1 MIENKKK
8 IWWLSILLGTLSAY
22 GPLLLDT
29 YLPAL
34 PVLETDFGIPTS
46 MVQLS
51 LTMCLAGLAFGPLFI
66 GAISD
71 RIGRKKPL
79 LWGIGISVIA
89 CLLSVSVTNIWLFL
103 GLRLI
108 QGIASSTGVVL
119 TRAIAKDLFSGTQ
132 LTRFIAMLMAI
143 NGIFPIVSPLL
154 GSFFLSYFSWRGIF
168 IFLAVVGLLLFLG
181 ILIGFK
187 ETHEVQVV
195 TEKVEQKAGWQAV
208 FSDRPFMMFVL
219 IQGFVYAAMFCYIS
233 GSSFMLQNVFGLSDK
248 IFSLIYG
255 INGIGIVVAAEL
267 AGVLSKKMS
276 SFRQLGWGVGLGFLG
291 SILVIISG
299 IHTNHLWL
307 ALLGLLLVVSTL
319 GLVNAVVTTMAMER
333 QGEHAGVASSVLG
346 LGMYAIGMVFT
357 PLVGI
362 MGSNTYLPLA
372 VLIFISEACAVILYK
387 MLEKDIFLKEKKKS
401 FLKKL
406 VKKSS

>member
-103 GLRLI
+103 SLRLI

-154 GSFFLSYFSWRGIF
+154 GSFFLSYFSWRVIF
-168 IFLAVVGLLLFLG
+168 IFLAVIGLLLFLG

-187 ETHEVQVV
+187 ETHEVQLT
-195 TEKVEQKAGWQAV
+195 TEKVDQRAGWQAV

-248 IFSLIYG
+248 MFSLIYG

-267 AGVLSKKMS
+267 AGVLSKRMS

-333 QGEHAGVASSVLG
+333 QGKHAGIASSVLG

-372 VLIFISEACAVILYK
+372 VLIFISEACAVILYR
-387 MLEKDIFLKEKKKS
+387 MLGRDIFSKEKKKS
-401 FLKKL
+401 LLKN
-406 VKKSS
+406 

>member
-79 LWGIGISVIA
+79 LWGIGVSVIA

-248 IFSLIYG
+248 MFSLIYG

-333 QGEHAGVASSVLG
+333 QGEHAGIASSVLG

-401 FLKKL
+401 FLKN
-406 VKKSS
+406 

>member
-46 MVQLS
+46 MIQLS

-333 QGEHAGVASSVLG
+333 QGEHAGIASSVLG

>member
-333 QGEHAGVASSVLG
+333 QGEHAGIASSVLG